1 MGRASTGALRYNCAV
16 KMAWEHLG
24 LAARHPIALKDWY
37 ARMLDAEILLDNGAQ
52 PPAFLLALPGG
63 ALLELYPAA
72 HTRPETADNA
82 LSGWRHLALRVDSI
96 DAAQAELSRRG
107 VQFTESPKP
116 AGWGGRVLFFADPE
130 GNLLHLVE
138 RPADSPVLSRERQ
151 AER

>member
-1 MGRASTGALRYNCAV
+1 MGSAWAGALRYNRAV
-16 KMAWEHLG
+16 KMALEHLG
-24 LAARHPIALKDWY
+24 LAARHPISLKDWY
-37 ARMLDAEILLDNGAQ
+37 ARVLDARILFDNGMQ
-52 PPAFLLALPGG
+52 PPAFMLALPGG
-63 ALLELYPAA
+63 PLLELYPAA

-96 DAAQAELSRRG
+96 EAAQAELSRRG

-138 RPADSPVLSRERQ
+138 RPADSPVLSRER
-151 AER
+151 